1 METAIYNPSRL
12 RLLQPTLHSSS
23 RSAIDMQS
31 SSRSSFSL
39 RGWAHAQP
47 LVRVLVPVRTRVK
60 CIVVRGES
68 TDLTRPVSILTVVGE
83 GSSSPLKNT
92 PWEEVMQHTVSDYY
106 IPFISLVKEIYKI
119 TLLVWFCS
127 EAALLAN
134 FIKKKGI
141 MGLQEMSSPSEPH

>member
-1 METAIYNPSRL
+1 
-12 RLLQPTLHSSS
+12 
-23 RSAIDMQS
+23 MQS

-92 PWEEVMQHTVSDYY
+92 PWEEVMQHTVSDYSSY
-106 IPFISLVKEIYKI
+106 LFGEGNLQNYPPSLV
-119 TLLVWFCS
+119 LF
-127 EAALLAN
+127 
-134 FIKKKGI
+134 
-141 MGLQEMSSPSEPH
+141 